1 MQKKHIRAALLPLL
15 SLFEYLIRRF
25 PFFVCFV
32 GVKTSQRPNLDS
44 NSKSKHTCNRSPYLR
59 SCAAY
64 SHFAPSCTTFLTGL
78 TLKASLCFA
87 FIKGGVALSH
97 DSSVVPF
104 RSFPRPHCKHLR
116 SLSTARKSVVNP
128 ALSSGN
134 NVSPRSLV

>member
-1 MQKKHIRAALLPLL
+1 MQKRHIRAALSPLL

-25 PFFVCFV
+25 LFFVCFV

-44 NSKSKHTCNRSPYLR
+44 NSKSKHMQQESIFVLLCCLL
-59 SCAAY
+59 A
-64 SHFAPSCTTFLTGL
+64 FCTVMHNLPDRFK

-87 FIKGGVALSH
+87 FIKGGLALSH

-104 RSFPRPHCKHLR
+104 RSFSPQCKHLR
-116 SLSTARKSVVNP
+116 LLSTARKSVVNP

>member
-1 MQKKHIRAALLPLL
+1 MQKRHIRAALLPLL

-44 NSKSKHTCNRSPYLR
+44 NSKSKHTCNRSPYLC
-59 SCAAY
+59 SLLA
-64 SHFAPSCTTFLTGL
+64 FCTVMHNLPDGFN

-87 FIKGGVALSH
+87 FIKGGLALSH

-104 RSFPRPHCKHLR
+104 RSFPPPHCKHLR